1 MRGKSRIADMGV
13 QLSRERFE
21 RLVKEALAELPSE
34 FRRYLNG
41 LEVRV
46 ENYPDDDLMAEWG
59 LVPPDYPFGMYE
71 GPALPDVDTP
81 SDFPGTMVLYKRPL
95 EAWCQS
101 EDELRDQV
109 RRTVYH
115 ELGHRFGFSDEGMLD
130 ELRGGAGI
138 PWSGV
143 ARQAEAERHLRQAEH
158 DLAAAEALLRSGHND
173 WTLDAALAS
182 ADRALRAFL
191 LAREE
196 DPEAVAHDEIPEL
209 LARAACHDPSLGK
222 MRSLLRL
229 DQISLAMGDPGAR
242 TPAERVQGKAA
253 QEAVAH
259 ARGLLD
265 RARTA
270 ARPPER

>member
-1 MRGKSRIADMGV
+1 MAV
-13 QLSRERFE
+13 QMNRERFE
-21 RLVKEALAELPSE
+21 QLVQKALAELPSE

-41 LEVRV
+41 LEVRS
-46 ENYPDDDLMAEWG
+46 EDYPDDELMAEWG

-101 EDELRDQV
+101 EDELQDQV

-130 ELRGGAGI
+130 ELRAGVGTF
-138 PWSGV
+138 WSEEKRRNEV
-143 ARQAEAERHLRQAEH
+143 ERHLRQAEH
-158 DLAAAEALLRSGHND
+158 DLTAAEALLAGGHHD
-173 WTLDAALAS
+173 WVLDAALTS

-191 LAREE
+191 LAHGE
-196 DPEAVAHDEIPEL
+196 DPEAVAHDEISEL
-209 LARAACHDPSLGK
+209 LARAAHHDPSLGK

-242 TPAERVQGKAA
+242 APAERVQAKAA

-259 ARGLLD
+259 ARGLVD

-270 ARPPER
+270 ARLPDER

>member
-1 MRGKSRIADMGV
+1 MAV
-13 QLSRERFE
+13 QMSRERFE
-21 RLVKEALAELPSE
+21 ELVQEALGELPPE

-46 ENYPDDDLMAEWG
+46 EDYPDDELMAEWG

-81 SDFPGTMVLYKRPL
+81 SDFPGTMVLYQRPL
-95 EAWCQS
+95 EAWCQN
-101 EDELRDQV
+101 EDELCDQV

-138 PWSGV
+138 PWSDA

-158 DLAAAEALLRSGHND
+158 DLAAAEALLQGGHHD
-173 WTLDAALAS
+173 WALDAALAS
-182 ADRALRAFL
+182 ANRALRAFL
-191 LAREE
+191 LARGE
-196 DPEAVAHDEIPEL
+196 DPEVVAHDEIPEL
-209 LARAACHDPSLGK
+209 LARAAHHDPSLGK

-229 DQISLAMGDPGAR
+229 DQISLGMGDPGAR
-242 TPAERVQGKAA
+242 APAERVQAKAA
-253 QEAVAH
+253 QEAIAH
-259 ARGLLD
+259 ARGLVE

-270 ARPPER
+270 HPADERQTQRRKR